1 LILPAVLRVRYTA
14 EVDRIHEEKRMPYV
28 TSVEREHIAA
38 AERVALQ
45 QGRQEGRQ
53 EGQAAVLLRLLER
66 RWGGVDDDVRAAV
79 GALSPERLEALADG
93 LLDFGSVDEVKRWLS
108 RG

>member
-38 AERVALQ
+38 AERIALQ
-45 QGRQEGRQ
+45 QGRQQGHRD
-53 EGQAAVLLRLLER
+53 GQAAVPLRLIER
-66 RWGGVDDDVRAAV
+66 RWGGVDDDVRATVA
-79 GALSPERLEALADG
+79 ALSPERLEALADG
-93 LLDFGSVDEVKRWLS
+93 LLDFGSVDEVRRWLS
-108 RG
+108 KG

>member
-1 LILPAVLRVRYTA
+1 VLRVRYTA

-45 QGRQEGRQ
+45 QGRRD
-53 EGQAAVLLRLLER
+53 GQASVILRLLER
-66 RWGGVDDDVRAAV
+66 RWGGVADDVRAGVA
-79 GALSPERLEALADG
+79 ALSPERLEALADR
-93 LLDFGSVDEVKRWLS
+93 LLDFASVDEVRRWLL